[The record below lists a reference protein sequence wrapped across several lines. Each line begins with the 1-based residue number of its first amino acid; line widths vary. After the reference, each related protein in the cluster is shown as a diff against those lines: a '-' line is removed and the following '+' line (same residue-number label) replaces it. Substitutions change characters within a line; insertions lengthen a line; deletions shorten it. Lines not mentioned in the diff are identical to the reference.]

1 MNSFKTHIFKKSF
14 FAVRCTCKGGFFH
27 KKTKQKKSS
36 VLIQL
41 SGWLRTLDMVRVA
54 GLEPTAS

>member
-14 FAVRCTCKGGFFH
+14 FAVRCTCKGGFFYE
-27 KKTKQKKSS
+27 KKQKKSS

>member
-1 MNSFKTHIFKKSF
+1 MNPFKTHIFKKSF
-14 FAVRCTCKGGFFH
+14 FAVCCTCKGGFFYE
-27 KKTKQKKSS
+27 KKQKKSS

>member
-1 MNSFKTHIFKKSF
+1 MNPFKTHIFKKSF
-14 FAVRCTCKGGFFH
+14 FAVCCTCNGGFFYE
-27 KKTKQKKSS
+27 KTKQKKSS

>member
-1 MNSFKTHIFKKSF
+1 MNPFKTHIFKKSF
-14 FAVRCTCKGGFFH
+14 FAVCCTCKGGFFYE
-27 KKTKQKKSS
+27 KTKLKKSS